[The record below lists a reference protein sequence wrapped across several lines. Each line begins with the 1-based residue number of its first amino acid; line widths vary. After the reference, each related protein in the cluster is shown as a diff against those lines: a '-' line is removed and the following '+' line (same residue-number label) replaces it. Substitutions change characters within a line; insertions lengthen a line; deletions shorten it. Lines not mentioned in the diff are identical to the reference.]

1 MAASP
6 SSAHKPHIA
15 IFPFMSK
22 GHTIPLL
29 HLAHLLHHRHLASVI
44 TIFTTPLNSPF
55 IRNFLSGVEP
65 DIIELSFPGDFSDD
79 LPPNIESTDC
89 LPSMLLFL
97 PFIQAVKKL
106 QPQFELA
113 LKNLPTINLLISDGF
128 LGWAVDSSA
137 KFGIPR
143 MAFYGMGNFAT
154 TISRIVSIN
163 KPHKHVSS
171 YDDPFT
177 VTPFPHL
184 KLTKADLSPPFD
196 DPDSKGP
203 LHDFVMEQG
212 IATMQSHG
220 IIINSFSEL
229 DEIYLDYW
237 NKNIGPKSWYVG
249 PLCVMAA
256 KHKIRLEST
265 EHHQLACMQWL
276 DARSLSNRQVLYVAF
291 GSQAN
296 VAPAQLREIAVA
308 LEKSELD
315 FLWVIKGDYYDD
327 VIFGDFEEKV
337 KDRGMVVHKWVD
349 QMEIL
354 SHESVKGFMSHCGW
368 NSVMESVVAGVPIL
382 AWPMLAEQPLNAKF
396 VVEEMKIGL
405 RIRTRGKDI
414 ENEEL
419 VGRDHIEEMVREL
432 MVGEG
437 GKEVARNMKVLSEKA
452 RVAMEYGGS
461 SWTSLETL
469 VSQVSSINTV
479 PSD

>member
-29 HLAHLLHHRHLASVI
+29 HLAHLLHHRRLASLI

-55 IRNFLSGVEP
+55 ILNFLSGVEP
-65 DIIELSFPGDFSDD
+65 DIIELSFPGDIPKD

-106 QPQFELA
+106 QPQFEQA

-128 LGWAVDSSA
+128 LGWSGDSSA

-143 MAFYGMGNFAT
+143 MVFNGMGNFAM
-154 TISRIVSIN
+154 TISHIVSIN

-184 KLTKADLSPPFD
+184 KLTKADLNPPFD
-196 DPDSKGP
+196 DPDPDPKGP
-203 LHDFVMEQG
+203 LHEFVMEQG

-220 IIINSFSEL
+220 IIVNSFSEL
-229 DEIYLDYW
+229 DEIYLHYW

-249 PLCVMAA
+249 PLCVMDA
-256 KHKIRLEST
+256 

-276 DARSLSNRQVLYVAF
+276 DARSLSNRPVLYVAF
-291 GSQAN
+291 GSQAI
-296 VAPAQLREIAVA
+296 VAPAQLQEIAVA
-308 LEKSELD
+308 LEKSEHD
-315 FLWVIKGDYYDD
+315 FLWVIKENYYDD
-327 VIFGDFEEKV
+327 VLFGEFEEKV

-368 NSVMESVVAGVPIL
+368 NSVMESVVAGVPML
-382 AWPMLAEQPLNAKF
+382 AWPMMAEQPLNAKF

-419 VGRDHIEEMVREL
+419 IGRDHIEEMVREL

-437 GKEVARNMKVLSEKA
+437 GKEVARNIKVLSEKA
-452 RVAMEYGGS
+452 RLAMECGGS

-469 VSQVSSINTV
+469 VSQVSSVNTV
-479 PSD
+479 PSH